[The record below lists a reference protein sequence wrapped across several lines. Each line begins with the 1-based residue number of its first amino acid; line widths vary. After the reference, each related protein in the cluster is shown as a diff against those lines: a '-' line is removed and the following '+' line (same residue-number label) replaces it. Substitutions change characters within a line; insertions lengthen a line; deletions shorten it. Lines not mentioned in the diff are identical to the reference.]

1 MKEMRYGVM
10 EGWERI
16 PPGYVHRDVVGVAV
30 DSRDRVYLLTR
41 NDARVM
47 VYEPDGSFV
56 ASWAEGT
63 FTGRTHGIRIGLDD
77 AVYCVD
83 DRDHTVRKFSPTG
96 ELLMTIGT
104 PGMASDTG
112 YDASLSNAD
121 LWTRLGTITHG
132 GPPFNRPTNVAVA
145 PNGELYVSDGYA
157 NARVHRFTADGRLIQ
172 SWGEPGTGPGQFHL
186 VHDVWVTPDGRVL
199 VADRENDRI
208 QIFDLEGGYLGQWT
222 HLQRPTGIYQDRD
235 GLIYVSE
242 LSRRRGM
249 LSYVHGPAAEDQ
261 PGRVAILDPEGR
273 LLHRWGTLDRRAAGQ
288 FCAPHCI
295 CVDSRGDIYVGEVTW
310 TDWGSRGLVP
320 PDTHMFQ
327 KFARKW

>member
-1 MKEMRYGVM
+1 MKEMRYEVV
-10 EGWERI
+10 EGWEKI

-47 VYEPDGSFV
+47 VYEPDGTFV
-56 ASWAEGT
+56 TSWAEGT
-63 FTGRTHGIRIGLDD
+63 FTGRTHGIRIGPDD
-77 AVYCVD
+77 VVYCVD

-104 PGMASDTG
+104 VGVASDTG
-112 YDASLSNAD
+112 YDASLNNAD
-121 LWTRLGTITHG
+121 LWTRLNTITHG
-132 GPPFNRPTNVAVA
+132 GPPFNRPTNVAIA
-145 PNGELYVSDGYA
+145 PNGDLYVSDGYA
-157 NARVHRFTADGRLIQ
+157 NARVHRFSADGRLIQ

-186 VHDVWVTPDGRVL
+186 VHDVWVTHDGRVL

-208 QIFDLEGGYLGQWT
+208 QIFSLEGEFLDQWT
-222 HLQRPTGIYQDRD
+222 HVQRPTGIYQDRD

-242 LSRRRGM
+242 LSRRKGM
-249 LSYVHGPAAEDQ
+249 LSYVHGPAPEDQ
-261 PGRVAILDPEGR
+261 AGRVCILDPEGKV
-273 LLHRWGTLDRRAAGQ
+273 LHRWGTLDRTAPGQ

-310 TDWGSRGLVP
+310 TDWGSKGLVP